1 MTLHFRFDLRAQ
13 SELLTFLVISHLATR
28 HSTGQWMSVE
38 NAVESTLFWPS
49 AKTSDDDVVR
59 RAMLASRALPLAQ
72 AIETESS
79 LVLDGC
85 TLASIFDSNL
95 RLDFSSA
102 ISRNIY
108 NRCLDHLLH
117 VKWYL

>member
-1 MTLHFRFDLRAQ
+1 
-13 SELLTFLVISHLATR
+13 
-28 HSTGQWMSVE
+28 
-38 NAVESTLFWPS
+38 
-49 AKTSDDDVVR
+49 R

-72 AIETESS
+72 AIETENS

-85 TLASIFDSNL
+85 TLASVFDSNL